1 MFVSELTS
9 LLLERKRL
17 IVEDSDA
24 VIDLYT
30 IQYYRDTGWEDLGE
44 VTWASI
50 QSPGMNQVLLDPPL
64 KKSLWDVTNERER
77 PGPVLTSI
85 EKTCTDG

>member
-30 IQYYRDTGWEDLGE
+30 I
-44 VTWASI
+44 
-50 QSPGMNQVLLDPPL
+50 
-64 KKSLWDVTNERER
+64 
-77 PGPVLTSI
+77 
-85 EKTCTDG
+85 